1 MKGISIKDVVI
12 MDGAFN
18 ICVTLTSDSLQC
30 LEEDL
35 MELKGKKFG
44 LIEWRA
50 DYLQSHADR
59 LTAISEGIESI
70 SRSHPGKPL
79 IFTFR
84 WHEEGG
90 KMPLCPQELLEIRK
104 LALESG
110 KVHLLD
116 IEHYWMENEPNS
128 SMEEGYADLLRKA
141 KKAGISCILSW
152 HDFQKTPEED
162 ELKEILSAQ
171 MRLGADICKI
181 STYARSD
188 EEAERI
194 MAVSLTASDI
204 INVPHILLAMG
215 EKGTI
220 TRYDRRRTKTSI
232 TYAPLK
238 GASAPGQL
246 SLDELHVK
254 LEGSIKKTE

>member
-1 MKGISIKDVVI
+1 MKEISVKDVVI
-12 MDGAFN
+12 RDGAFN
-18 ICVTLTSDSLQC
+18 ICVTLTPDSLQC

-35 MELKGKKFG
+35 MELKGKNFD

-50 DYLQSHADR
+50 DYLQNHTDR
-59 LTAISEGIESI
+59 LTAISEGIMRI
-70 SRSHPGKPL
+70 SRNHPGKPL

-90 KMPLCPQELLEIRK
+90 RTPLSPQELLETRK

-110 KVHLLD
+110 KIHLLD
-116 IEHYWMENEPNS
+116 IEYYWMENEPYA
-128 SMEEGYADLLRKA
+128 SMVEEYEELLLKA
-141 KKAGISCILSW
+141 KAAGIRCILSW

-171 MRLGADICKI
+171 VRLGADICKI
-181 STYARSD
+181 STYARSK

-194 MAVSLTASDI
+194 MAVSQTASVVMD
-204 INVPHILLAMG
+204 VPHILLAMG

-246 SLDELHVK
+246 SLDDLHAK
-254 LEGSIKKTE
+254 LEGSIKKNE